1 MDATMK
7 ENIQKIHSIENKY
20 GLVLFR
26 MGLTHLVDVGVRHLN
41 DEAVEDCIL
50 QIMEQ
55 EKADKAKGSIPVMT
69 PEFRCAIVRCAAELA
84 RFGIWTLFAYI
95 KKHVEVGNV

>member
-1 MDATMK
+1 MN
-7 ENIQKIHSIENKY
+7 ENLKSIRAVEDKY
-20 GLVLFR
+20 GLALFR

-50 QIMEQ
+50 QIMEKK
-55 EKADKAKGSIPVMT
+55 KADRAKGTIPVMT
-69 PEFRCAIVRCAAELA
+69 PEFQCAIVRCAAELA